1 MSGPTLEDVAARAGV
16 SRSLVS
22 LVMRDSPKVSAGRRQ
37 AVLAAARELGYRPN
51 LNARTLATGSSS
63 TLGVLIS
70 DLHNPYF
77 AEVVDG
83 VEAAARDHGMDIVL
97 GTGGRRPAHERRSL
111 ERLLQFR
118 PAGLVLL
125 GPVVATAAIEEAAEQ
140 VPTVLVA
147 RGVRAAHVDTVNDD
161 GATGSAL
168 AVEHLAALGH
178 RDIVH
183 VDGGHGSQAAVRRRG
198 YEQAMHRLALQRYLR
213 VVPSEYTDTGGA
225 EAARALLAGGTL
237 PTAIVA
243 ANDVNAVGIIGELS
257 ESGVRV
263 PRDVSVVGYDNTHLA
278 GLRHIGLTTIN
289 QPREEMGRL
298 ATETLL
304 QRLRGERTRAARHL
318 LHPALVIR
326 TSTGAPRATPGA

>member
-22 LVMRDSPKVSAGRRQ
+22 LVMRDSPKVSEVRRQ

-51 LNARTLATGSSS
+51 LNARTLATGHSS
-63 TLGVLIS
+63 TLGVMIS

-83 VEAAARDHGMDIVL
+83 VEAAAHDNGMEIIL
-97 GTGGRRPAHERRSL
+97 GTGGRRPAHERRSV

-118 PAGLVLL
+118 PAGLLLL
-125 GPVVATAAIEEAAEQ
+125 GPVVETAAIEEAASQ

-147 RGVRAAHVDTVNDD
+147 RSVRAGHVDTVNDD

-183 VDGGHGSQAAVRRRG
+183 VDGGGGSQSSVRRRG
-198 YEQAMHRLALQRYLR
+198 YEQAMRRLALARHLR
-213 VVPSEYTDTGGA
+213 VVPSEYTDIGGA
-225 EAARALLAGGTL
+225 EAARVLLAGDAL

-243 ANDVNAVGIIGELS
+243 ANDFNAVGIIGELS
-257 ESGVRV
+257 EAGVRV
-263 PRDVSVVGYDNTHLA
+263 PQDVSVIGYDNTHLA

-318 LHPALVIR
+318 LHPELVVR
-326 TSTGAPRATPGA
+326 TSTGAPRS

>member
-22 LVMRDSPKVSAGRRQ
+22 LVMRDSPKVSEARRQ

-63 TLGVLIS
+63 TLGVMIS

-83 VEAAARDHGMDIVL
+83 VEAAAHACGMDIIL

-111 ERLLQFR
+111 ERLLQFH

-125 GPVVATAAIEEAAEQ
+125 GPVVETAAIEDAGAQ

-147 RGVRAAHVDTVNDD
+147 RSVRSARVDTVNDD

-183 VDGGHGSQAAVRRRG
+183 VDGGAGSQAAVRRRG
-198 YEQAMHRLALQRYLR
+198 YEQAMQRLALHRYLR

-225 EAARALLAGGTL
+225 RAARALLEGDTL

-243 ANDVNAVGIIGELS
+243 ANDFNAVGIIGELS
-257 ESGVRV
+257 ASGVRV
-263 PRDVSVVGYDNTHLA
+263 PQDVSVVGYDNTHLA

-304 QRLRGERTRAARHL
+304 QRLRGERAKAARHL
-318 LHPALVIR
+318 LHPKLVIR
-326 TSTGAPRATPGA
+326 TSTAPPRRP

>member
-22 LVMRDSPKVSAGRRQ
+22 LVMRGSPKVSETRRQ

-63 TLGVLIS
+63 TLGVMIS

-83 VEAAARDHGMDIVL
+83 VEAAANDNDMDIIL
-97 GTGGRRPAHERRSL
+97 GTGGRRPAHERRSV

-118 PAGLVLL
+118 PAGLLLL
-125 GPVVATAAIEEAAEQ
+125 GPVVETSAIEEAASQ

-147 RGVRAAHVDTVNDD
+147 RSVRAGHVDTVNDD

-178 RDIVH
+178 RHIVH
-183 VDGGHGSQAAVRRRG
+183 VDGGAGSQSLVRRRG
-198 YEQAMHRLALQRYLR
+198 YEQAMKRLALTRHMR

-225 EAARALLAGGTL
+225 KAARALLGGDEL

-243 ANDVNAVGIIGELS
+243 ANDFNAVGIIGELS
-257 ESGVRV
+257 EAGVRV
-263 PRDVSVVGYDNTHLA
+263 PQDVSVIGYDNTHLA

-304 QRLRGERTRAARHL
+304 QRLRGERTKAARHL
-318 LHPALVIR
+318 LHPELVIR
-326 TSTGAPRATPGA
+326 TSTGAPRT